1 MKISKS
7 LFLNILQEE
16 AGQVLTEEI
25 TSQQLQAIADKIV
38 KKLDSIDM
46 SMDLVYGALIGGK
59 EATAVTK
66 ARQRAFGRAMTPQAA
81 VNELFGFGKK
91 KKEEPESEEDYRKK
105 VEKEIDDT
113 LGKSKFY
120 AKGSSTSTKID
131 PRQKIIPLTKG
142 GGGLGQSLRGKLEKE
157 LKGQPPADS
166 AEFAKDVS
174 AELAKLLQKNK
185 ILVQEKD
192 SKVSEL
198 VSDWAR
204 EYDFE
209 RAHREVLV
217 PYIKDWLVN
226 QLKKRKYP
234 KNIIAAIKESKQN
247 IFEDV
252 FEEIINEMQNSQ

>member
-7 LFLNILQEE
+7 LFLEILQDE
-16 AGQVLTEEI
+16 ANQVLTEEI
-25 TSQQLQAIADKIV
+25 TVQQLEKIADKII

-46 SMDLVYGALIGGK
+46 SMDLVYGALAGGK
-59 EATAVTK
+59 EATAVTR

-81 VNELFGFGKK
+81 VNELFDLD
-91 KKEEPESEEDYRKK
+91 ER
-105 VEKEIDDT
+105 KEIEKRISDT

-142 GGGLGQSLRGKLEKE
+142 GGGLGQSLRGKLEKS
-157 LKGQPPADS
+157 LKGRPPADS

-185 ILVQEKD
+185 ILVQEED
-192 SKVSEL
+192 IKVSEL

-204 EYDFE
+204 EYNINRDE
-209 RAHREVLV
+209 RELLV
-217 PYIKDWLVN
+217 PYIKKWLVD
-226 QLKKRKYP
+226 QLKKKKYP

-252 FEEIINEMQNSQ
+252 LEEIINEM

>member
-7 LFLNILQEE
+7 LFLEILQDE
-16 AGQVLTEEI
+16 ANQVLTEEI
-25 TSQQLQAIADKIV
+25 TVQQLEKIADKII

-46 SMDLVYGALIGGK
+46 SMDLVYGALAGGK
-59 EATAVTK
+59 EATAVTR

-81 VNELFGFGKK
+81 VNELFDLD
-91 KKEEPESEEDYRKK
+91 ER
-105 VEKEIDDT
+105 KEIEKRISDT

-142 GGGLGQSLRGKLEKE
+142 GGGLGQSLRGKLEKS
-157 LKGQPPADS
+157 LKGRPPADS

-192 SKVSEL
+192 IKVSEL

-204 EYDFE
+204 EYNINRDE
-209 RAHREVLV
+209 RQILV
-217 PYIKDWLVN
+217 PLIKNWLVD
-226 QLKKRKYP
+226 QLKKKKYP
-234 KNIIAAIKESKQN
+234 KNIIAAIKESKQS

-252 FEEIINEMQNSQ
+252 LEGIFYEV

>member
-7 LFLNILQEE
+7 LFLEILQDE
-16 AGQVLTEEI
+16 ANQVLTEEI
-25 TSQQLQAIADKIV
+25 TVQQLEKIADKII

-46 SMDLVYGALIGGK
+46 SMDLVYGALAGGK
-59 EATAVTK
+59 EATAVTR

-81 VNELFGFGKK
+81 VNELFDLD
-91 KKEEPESEEDYRKK
+91 ER
-105 VEKEIDDT
+105 KEIEKRISDT

-142 GGGLGQSLRGKLEKE
+142 GGGLGQSLRGKLEKS
-157 LKGQPPADS
+157 LKGRPPADS

-192 SKVSEL
+192 IKVSEL
-198 VSDWAR
+198 ASDWAR
-204 EYDFE
+204 EYDIK
-209 RAHREVLV
+209 RADREVLV
-217 PYIKDWLVN
+217 PLIKNWLVD
-226 QLKKRKYP
+226 QLKKKKYP
-234 KNIIAAIKESKQN
+234 KNIIAAIKESKQS

-252 FEEIINEMQNSQ
+252 LEGIFYEV

>member
-7 LFLNILQEE
+7 LFLEILQDE
-16 AGQVLTEEI
+16 ASQVLTEEI
-25 TSQQLQAIADKIV
+25 TAQQLEKIADKIL

-46 SMDLVYGALIGGK
+46 SMDLVYGALAGGK
-59 EATAVTK
+59 EATAVTR

-81 VNELFGFGKK
+81 VNELFGFGKE
-91 KKEEPESEEDYRKK
+91 KEEEEDSRKET
-105 VEKEIDDT
+105 EKRISDT

-142 GGGLGQSLRGKLEKE
+142 GGGLGQSLRGKLEKS
-157 LKGQPPADS
+157 LKGRPPADS

-192 SKVSEL
+192 IKVSEL

-204 EYDFE
+204 EYNINRDE
-209 RAHREVLV
+209 REVLV
-217 PYIKDWLVN
+217 PLIKNWLVD
-226 QLKKRKYP
+226 QLKKKKYP

-252 FEEIINEMQNSQ
+252 FEEIINEM

>member
-7 LFLNILQEE
+7 LFLEILQDE
-16 AGQVLTEEI
+16 ANQVLTEEI
-25 TSQQLQAIADKIV
+25 TVQQLEKIADKII

-46 SMDLVYGALIGGK
+46 SMDLVYGALAGGK
-59 EATAVTK
+59 EATAVTR

-81 VNELFGFGKK
+81 VNELFDLD
-91 KKEEPESEEDYRKK
+91 ER
-105 VEKEIDDT
+105 KEIEKRISDT

-142 GGGLGQSLRGKLEKE
+142 GGGLGQSLRGKLEKS
-157 LKGQPPADS
+157 LKGRPPADS

-185 ILVQEKD
+185 ILVQEED
-192 SKVSEL
+192 IKVSEL

-204 EYDFE
+204 EYNINRDE
-209 RAHREVLV
+209 RELLV
-217 PYIKDWLVN
+217 PYIKKWLVD
-226 QLKKRKYP
+226 QLKKKKYP
-234 KNIIAAIKESKQN
+234 KNIIAAIKESKQS

-252 FEEIINEMQNSQ
+252 LEGIFYEV

>member
-7 LFLNILQEE
+7 LFLEILQDE
-16 AGQVLTEEI
+16 ANQVLTEEI
-25 TSQQLQAIADKIV
+25 TVQQLEKIADKII

-46 SMDLVYGALIGGK
+46 SMDLVYGALAGGK
-59 EATAVTK
+59 EATAVTR

-81 VNELFGFGKK
+81 VNELFDLD
-91 KKEEPESEEDYRKK
+91 ER
-105 VEKEIDDT
+105 KEIEKRISDT

-142 GGGLGQSLRGKLEKE
+142 GGGLGQSLRGKLEKS
-157 LKGQPPADS
+157 LKGRPPADS

-185 ILVQEKD
+185 ILVQEED
-192 SKVSEL
+192 IKVSEL

-204 EYDFE
+204 EYNINRDE
-209 RAHREVLV
+209 RQILV
-217 PYIKDWLVN
+217 PLIKNWLVD
-226 QLKKRKYP
+226 QLKKKKYP
-234 KNIIAAIKESKQN
+234 KNIIAAIKESKQS

-252 FEEIINEMQNSQ
+252 LEGIFYEV

>member
-7 LFLNILQEE
+7 LFLEILQDE
-16 AGQVLTEEI
+16 ANQVLTEEI
-25 TSQQLQAIADKIV
+25 TVQQLEKIADKII

-46 SMDLVYGALIGGK
+46 SMDLVYGALAGGK
-59 EATAVTK
+59 EATAVTR

-81 VNELFGFGKK
+81 VNELFDLD
-91 KKEEPESEEDYRKK
+91 ER
-105 VEKEIDDT
+105 KEIEKRISDT

-142 GGGLGQSLRGKLEKE
+142 GGGLGQSLRGKLEKS
-157 LKGQPPADS
+157 LKGRPPADS

-192 SKVSEL
+192 IKVSEL

-204 EYDFE
+204 EYNINRDE
-209 RAHREVLV
+209 REVLV
-217 PYIKDWLVN
+217 PYIKKWLVD
-226 QLKKRKYP
+226 QLKKKKYP
-234 KNIIAAIKESKQN
+234 KNIIAAIKESKQS

-252 FEEIINEMQNSQ
+252 LEGIFYEV

>member
-7 LFLNILQEE
+7 LFLEILQDE
-16 AGQVLTEEI
+16 ANQVLTEEI
-25 TSQQLQAIADKIV
+25 TVQQLEKIADKII

-46 SMDLVYGALIGGK
+46 SMDLVYGALAGGK
-59 EATAVTK
+59 EATAVTR

-81 VNELFGFGKK
+81 VNELFDLD
-91 KKEEPESEEDYRKK
+91 ER
-105 VEKEIDDT
+105 KEIEKRISDT

-142 GGGLGQSLRGKLEKE
+142 GGGLGQSLRGKLEKS
-157 LKGQPPADS
+157 LKGRPPADS

-192 SKVSEL
+192 IKVSEL

-204 EYDFE
+204 EYNINRDE
-209 RAHREVLV
+209 REVLV
-217 PYIKDWLVN
+217 PLIKNWLVD
-226 QLKKRKYP
+226 QLKKKKYP
-234 KNIIAAIKESKQN
+234 KNIIAAIKESKQS

-252 FEEIINEMQNSQ
+252 LEGIFYEV